1 MDKNNITDI
10 IAQTESIIGS
20 SQIRE
25 VEKIDDFC
33 DSFAEF
39 KNGAQVL
46 LKENELLQLGVVGQV
61 KAGKSSFLNS
71 LFFNGENVLPKAS
84 TPMTAGLTIME
95 YSDKNSFDV
104 EYFSSDDWNSFVRQ
118 DNEYRQIEQEC
129 KTQFPNGPESVV
141 KKEIES
147 RTSEIVRS
155 AHEMVTACGANA
167 KQKIGAATESHPFSS
182 IADLQNIL
190 EQYVG
195 ANGEYT
201 SVVKSLY
208 IKMSDDRLQGLRIVD
223 TPGVNDPVV
232 SRENRT
238 RSFLHTCH
246 GVFLLSSSSDFLGSG
261 DVSFLNNRIGSQG
274 IACVLLLASKFD
286 SVLQDIGAEYA
297 MKQQGKADLVDEV
310 NKQKRKFERR
320 LNELK
325 STIVEGLNIKL
336 DYTSGIGFSI
346 AHKPEKNWDDMER
359 TVVSQMKRFYPDY
372 FSTEKDVIETFDG
385 LSNINDIRA
394 KYIEDWFK
402 KNKDSIIQQKTSA
415 YLVKNAATLKDVLNK
430 HLIALNEKKDLLQ
443 KTSVEEIEQEKK
455 NQEKLFKDLNNT
467 FKEKLESFNLHL
479 QGSYIRDLSNSMRA
493 NLNEID
499 IPTEESGGSVCY
511 KGALWGHN
519 TDYMKYSVIDTH
531 RLHDNIQTKVR
542 NYLNDVN
549 KKWGDIVD
557 EVKKNILNEL
567 SDKIAEKEKELMS
580 VSFNAAFYR
589 SRMLNVF
596 DEIRLNQVL
605 DIRSIEEKIM
615 GSPSLMNI
623 INSNYVP
630 SDKTKDLHQY
640 DLADFFKDGLANKIR
655 IEVYPSLSNLSNGME
670 GAVKEV
676 IDTQLNDITKKIDK
690 MKEDFG
696 SKLTGE
702 CKVYLD
708 KLEIELKK
716 KESSII
722 KVQSAITAITELE
735 TLYSK

>member
-33 DSFAEF
+33 DSFDEF

-190 EQYVG
+190 ERYVG

-325 STIVEGLNIKL
+325 STIGEGLNIKL

-415 YLVKNAATLKDVLNK
+415 YFVKNAAALKDVLNK

-455 NQEKLFKDLNNT
+455 NQEKIFENLNDTLKCN
-467 FKEKLESFNLHL
+467 LESFCRHL
-479 QGSYIRDLSNSMRA
+479 KRDYLCKLSRSMRA
-493 NLNEID
+493 DLEKID
-499 IPTEESGGSVCY
+499 IPTEKSGGSVCY

-519 TDYMKYSVIDTH
+519 TEYMEYGVINTH
-531 RLHDNIQTKVR
+531 TLSGNIQKKVQDFL
-542 NYLNDVN
+542 NKVNTEWEKIVNDVRADIQN
-549 KKWGDIVD
+549 K
-557 EVKKNILNEL
+557 L
-567 SDKIAEKEKELMS
+567 SNKIAESEKQLIS
-580 VSFNAAFYR
+580 ASFDPAFYR
-589 SRMLNVF
+589 RRILNVI
-596 DEIRLNQVL
+596 DKISLIQVL
-605 DIRSIEEKIM
+605 DIQRIEKDFM
-615 GSPSLMNI
+615 YSPSLKNI

-630 SDKTKDLHQY
+630 GEETQNSKQGGLDKI
-640 DLADFFKDGLANKIR
+640 FKDGLMAKKD
-655 IEVYPSLSNLSNGME
+655 EVYKSLGNLSYGLGDTIE
-670 GAVKEV
+670 KEIYNQV
-676 IDTQLNDITKKIDK
+676 ENIKNILDE
-690 MKEDFG
+690 MAGDFE

-708 KLEIELKK
+708 ELEIELKK

>member
-155 AHEMVTACGANA
+155 AHEMVTACGAKA

-190 EQYVG
+190 ERYVG

-325 STIVEGLNIKL
+325 STIVKGLNIKL

-415 YLVKNAATLKDVLNK
+415 YFVKNAATLKDVLNK

-455 NQEKLFKDLNNT
+455 NQEKLFEDLNGA
-467 FKEKLESFNLHL
+467 FKDKLESFKRQLKVVL
-479 QGSYIRDLSNSMRA
+479 DELSNSKRA
-493 NLNEID
+493 DLNEID

-511 KGALWGHN
+511 EGALWGHN
-519 TDYMKYSVIDTH
+519 TDYMEYSVINTH
-531 RLHDNIQTKVR
+531 GLYYNIQTKVR

-549 KKWGDIVD
+549 KKWGEKVY
-557 EVKKNILNEL
+557 EVKIDIQNEL
-567 SDKIAEKEKELMS
+567 SNKIAEKEKELMS
-580 VSFNAAFYR
+580 ASFDPAFYR
-589 SRMLNVF
+589 RRMLNVF

-605 DIRSIEEKIM
+605 DIQRIEKDFM
-615 GSPSLMNI
+615 YSPSLKNI

-630 SDKTKDLHQY
+630 GEETKNSKQGRLDKI
-640 DLADFFKDGLANKIR
+640 FKDGLMAKKG
-655 IEVYPSLSNLSNGME
+655 EVYKSLENLSYGLE
-670 GAVKEV
+670 DTIKKE
-676 IDTQLNDITKKIDK
+676 IDNQLEDIKNILDEMTG
-690 MKEDFG
+690 DFE
-696 SKLTGE
+696 SKLIGE

-708 KLEIELKK
+708 ELEIELKK